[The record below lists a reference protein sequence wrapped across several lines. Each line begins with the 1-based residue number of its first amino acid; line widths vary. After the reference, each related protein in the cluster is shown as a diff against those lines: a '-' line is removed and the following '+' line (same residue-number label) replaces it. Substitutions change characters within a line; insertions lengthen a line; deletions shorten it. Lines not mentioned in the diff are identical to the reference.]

1 MTGFT
6 APSGGA
12 DAKYIS
18 ATSGKNTVLVEIG
31 KKYLVSAAMGSG
43 FDVTSMSLT
52 GCTVIS
58 QSNIV
63 ESDANGYRIAWLRTF
78 YVKATATTLTLQWSV
93 TSGGANTTLQAMTC
107 YEI

>member
-12 DAKYIS
+12 DVKYIS
-18 ATSGKNTVLVEIG
+18 ATGYQNTVLVEID
-31 KKYLVSAAMGSG
+31 KKYLISAAIGSG
-43 FDVTSMSLT
+43 YDVTSMSLT

-58 QSNIV
+58 QSNV
-63 ESDANGYRIAWLRTF
+63 VSSNANNYRNAWLKTF

-93 TSGGANTTLQAMTC
+93 TVGGANTTLQAMTC

>member
-18 ATSGKNTVLVEIG
+18 ATSRQNTVLVEIG

-43 FDVTSMSLT
+43 YDVTSMSLT

-58 QSNIV
+58 QSNIAL
-63 ESDANGYRIAWLRTF
+63 SNANNYRSAYLKTF

-93 TSGGANTTLQAMTC
+93 TTGGANTTLQAMTC
-107 YEI
+107 YKI